1 MALRKL
7 IGQQL
12 PEPPTG
18 AGGSIVEQIL
28 AVPQLGA
35 ARLFWDS
42 FRDLQ
47 PWWPVLV
54 PLLVWVGVSTYR
66 KERAAIAGET
76 S

>member
-28 AVPQLGA
+28 AGQVAQV
-35 ARLFWDS
+35 
-42 FRDLQ
+42 DLQ
-47 PWWPVLV
+47 YTR
-54 PLLVWVGVSTYR
+54 S
-66 KERAAIAGET
+66 KAALQT